1 MFKMQFKIIKK
12 GEIKNM
18 WIVIDMKTKEKF
30 YEGQTYKQCLN
41 YIDILHKGDK
51 FRLNVVVK
59 E

>member
-1 MFKMQFKIIKK
+1 
-12 GEIKNM
+12 M
-18 WIVIDMKTKEKF
+18 WIVIDMKTKERF

-51 FRLNVVVK
+51 TRLNVVVK